1 MPEGTGSPEPSPWA
15 PLDPPS
21 TRRAA
26 PTDRWLPTDGATGA
40 LGEQPT
46 GPAGDGAAGSG
57 PRPGRDGPSG
67 GPRSPAGRRPSRRV
81 RAGVAVAA
89 VLLLGAAGFG
99 GYAASGDEPSPD
111 ASPEV
116 DSWYA
121 DETDPRSPDP
131 PAPSRAATPASTP
144 STGPGRDSVV
154 YEATGQGRADVLYV
168 DANGEP
174 VWLDGVRLPWRT
186 RIRTDH
192 ADRLMVQVNRT
203 DDSGPV
209 IACSLRVNAARPVT
223 EEATS
228 IGWRASCFG

>member
-1 MPEGTGSPEPSPWA
+1 MP
-15 PLDPPS
+15 
-21 TRRAA
+21 
-26 PTDRWLPTDGATGA
+26 
-40 LGEQPT
+40 
-46 GPAGDGAAGSG
+46 GDA
-57 PRPGRDGPSG
+57 
-67 GPRSPAGRRPSRRV
+67 
-81 RAGVAVAA
+81 
-89 VLLLGAAGFG
+89 
-99 GYAASGDEPSPD
+99 PSPD
-111 ASPEV
+111 APAEV

-121 DETDPRSPDP
+121 DDTDPRAPDP
-131 PAPSRAATPASTP
+131 PAPGRPASPAATP

-168 DANGEP
+168 DANGDP

-203 DDSGPV
+203 DDSGPT
-209 IACSLRVNAARPVT
+209 IACSLRVNAAQPVT